1 MRALTFFVDQSSSRA
16 LKKIAEDIP
25 SSSEVIGAHMLNF
38 WPKF

>member
-16 LKKIAEDIP
+16 LEKIAEDIP
-25 SSSEVIGAHMLNF
+25 SSSEVWAHMLNF